1 MVSCCYVIVSLTLR
15 GPDEYGSESFQYED
29 KTAWT
34 VPLQRVA
41 GMGNEREQELG
52 QFGSVTGPTKALEML
67 NDGSSFESA
76 CKAGPQTAENLTFLL
91 QESPSLLAQVF
102 P

>member
-1 MVSCCYVIVSLTLR
+1 MVSCCYVVVSLTLR

-67 NDGSSFESA
+67 NDGTSFESA
-76 CKAGPQTAENLTFLL
+76 CNVLAN
-91 QESPSLLAQVF
+91 ESRLVRRILYLYWVTCSL
-102 P
+102 

>member
-1 MVSCCYVIVSLTLR
+1 MVSCRYVVVSLTLH
-15 GPDEYGSESFQYED
+15 GPDEYGTESFQYED

-76 CKAGPQTAENLTFLL
+76 RVGFRRGAVLVATDVLKSFA
-91 QESPSLLAQVF
+91 SD
-102 P
+102 

>member
-1 MVSCCYVIVSLTLR
+1 MVSCCCVAVSLTPR
-15 GPDEYGSESFQYED
+15 GPDEYGTESFQYED

-76 CKAGPQTAENLTFLL
+76 CKAAHHLWKAVEVILFGTYGA
-91 QESPSLLAQVF
+91 
-102 P
+102 

>member
-1 MVSCCYVIVSLTLR
+1 MVSCRYVVVSLTLH
-15 GPDEYGSESFQYED
+15 GPDEYGTESFQYED

-41 GMGNEREQELG
+41 GMGNEQEQGLG

-67 NDGSSFESA
+67 NDGSCWLS
-76 CKAGPQTAENLTFLL
+76 
-91 QESPSLLAQVF
+91 
-102 P
+102 